1 MLAQIQDG
9 LGAAFTMVATFVP
22 RFIAFLAVLLI
33 GWLIARLIARALDAI
48 LERVGFDR
56 LVDRGGIKRALARSR
71 YDASA
76 IMSRVVFYI
85 VMLFVLQLAFGVW
98 GPNPVSNMLDRVIAY
113 LPNVFAAG
121 LIVVVG
127 AAIAAAVADLVGAAL
142 GGLSYGKALAGAA
155 SIAVLVIAVF
165 AALDQLQIAPAIVVG
180 LFYAI
185 LAVVVGVAV
194 VALGGAGIQPLREY
208 WVRTLGRID
217 REIPAVG
224 EAARQAPEQ
233 VKARAEERMQ
243 QARQVVGAGAGPGVG
258 GTRRRGSY

>member
-258 GTRRRGSY
+258 GARRRGSY